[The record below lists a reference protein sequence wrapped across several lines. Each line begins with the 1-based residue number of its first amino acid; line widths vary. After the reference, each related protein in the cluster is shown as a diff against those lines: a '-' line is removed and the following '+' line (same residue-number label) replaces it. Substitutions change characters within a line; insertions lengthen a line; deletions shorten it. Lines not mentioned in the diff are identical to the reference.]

1 MRSRRASVLGSTS
14 GSARLG
20 HGLALR
26 RRSAFSSG
34 DWAISLAAGQPLCL
48 TSRPCRYTFVTHISV
63 AHACAKRG
71 PVTRPT
77 DAPRPES
84 FLPLRPVEFQIL
96 LSLSQGE
103 RHGYGILLEAG
114 HRMGEPVRWGVGT
127 LYRAMRRLDQDD
139 ERRNYYG
146 LTALGRAVVRAEA
159 QRLDSLV
166 RAARASGVL
175 GGTGRQV

>member
-1 MRSRRASVLGSTS
+1 
-14 GSARLG
+14 
-20 HGLALR
+20 
-26 RRSAFSSG
+26 
-34 DWAISLAAGQPLCL
+34 
-48 TSRPCRYTFVTHISV
+48 
-63 AHACAKRG
+63 
-71 PVTRPT
+71 VTRPT

-127 LYRAMRRLDQDD
+127 LYRAMRRLEEQLLIEASDRRPAPDQDD